1 MDASL
6 KIFGIP
12 TSRALRCLWMA
23 RELGIPFENDPVHFQ
38 KTHES
43 DALKAINPNV
53 RIPAIDDNGF
63 HLYESMAINLYLAKK
78 YGAGSPLVP
87 TSLEDEART
96 TQWSFWVMTEIEK
109 LALAMM
115 FDALKMRP
123 LSEEARAATQAELE
137 RPLGALEQHLQ
148 DRDYLLGDHFT
159 VADLNVASVMA
170 WARWGKVDMSKFP
183 KAADWL
189 KRCMGRPA
197 FKG

>member
-1 MDASL
+1 MGSGPFYIGYYNAVYFRGLLDNIRAEVPPSL
-6 KIFGIP
+6 IY
-12 TSRALRCLWMA
+12 TETQLRAF
-23 RELGIPFENDPVHFQ
+23 LGMMGLSGEKVHQ
-38 KTHES
+38 QSGTLSGGEKT
-43 DALKAINPNV
+43 
-53 RIPAIDDNGF
+53 
-63 HLYESMAINLYLAKK
+63 
-78 YGAGSPLVP
+78 
-87 TSLEDEART
+87 
-96 TQWSFWVMTEIEK
+96 K

-123 LSEEARAATQAELE
+123 LSEDARAATQAELE